1 MNRVF
6 TSDKASSSVPDKRVF
21 RAVEG
26 IYGELDNITS
36 DIRALIARFEKVE
49 TANKCHEAQIEH
61 LMEQSYPEIKS
72 PKVVVDEH
80 LVTGLQARV
89 TELQCSLNETKYLL
103 EQRDSDMEKLYGDID
118 TAFENGFKKGQSHA
132 IASCVNQD
140 KERRWHG
147 DRYMTQA
154 EFLKLYGDLDV
165 WNAIGNEYH
174 DRIKPVGGR

>member
-1 MNRVF
+1 MNRVY
-6 TSDKASSSVPDKRVF
+6 TSGKSSSVPDKRVF

-26 IYGELDNITS
+26 IYGELDNITT

-49 TANKCHEAQIEH
+49 TANKCQEAQIEH
-61 LMEQSYPEIKS
+61 LMEQSYPEINP
-72 PKVVVDEH
+72 PKVIVDEN
-80 LVTGLQARV
+80 LVIGLQARV
-89 TELQCSLNETKYLL
+89 TELQCSLNESKYLL
-103 EQRDSDMEKLYGDID
+103 EQRDSQMEKLYEDID

-140 KERRWHG
+140 KEQRWHG
-147 DRYMTQA
+147 DKYMTQA

-174 DRIKPVGGR
+174 GVIKPTDKR